1 MCQLKRRRAENNK
14 RHRLPG
20 KTKTVFPVPQWCIS
34 EMLNFEIP
42 TWVGDNIIML
52 AIYIT
57 GKTLI
62 AKYSEEENFYEQ
74 FTKKKPNNHNSIFW
88 V

>member
-1 MCQLKRRRAENNK
+1 
-14 RHRLPG
+14 
-20 KTKTVFPVPQWCIS
+20 
-34 EMLNFEIP
+34 MLNFEIP

-52 AIYIT
+52 DIYIT

-74 FTKKKPNNHNSIFW
+74 FTKKNPTTIIPFSEYSI
-88 V
+88 VL

>member
-1 MCQLKRRRAENNK
+1 
-14 RHRLPG
+14 
-20 KTKTVFPVPQWCIS
+20 
-34 EMLNFEIP
+34 MLNFEIP
-42 TWVGDNIIML
+42 MWVGDNIIML

-74 FTKKKPNNHNSIFW
+74 FTKKKPTTIIPFSEYSI
-88 V
+88 VL

>member
-1 MCQLKRRRAENNK
+1 
-14 RHRLPG
+14 
-20 KTKTVFPVPQWCIS
+20 
-34 EMLNFEIP
+34 MLNFEIP

-52 AIYIT
+52 DIYIT

-74 FTKKKPNNHNSIFW
+74 FTKKKPNNHNSIF
-88 V
+88 

>member
-1 MCQLKRRRAENNK
+1 
-14 RHRLPG
+14 
-20 KTKTVFPVPQWCIS
+20 
-34 EMLNFEIP
+34 MLNFEIP

-62 AKYSEEENFYEQ
+62 VNFSEEENFYEE
-74 FTKKKPNNHNSIFW
+74 FTKKNPTTIIPFSEYSI
-88 V
+88 VL

>member
-1 MCQLKRRRAENNK
+1 
-14 RHRLPG
+14 
-20 KTKTVFPVPQWCIS
+20 
-34 EMLNFEIP
+34 MLNFEIP

-74 FTKKKPNNHNSIFW
+74 FTKKTTIIPFSEYSI
-88 V
+88 VL